1 MSSALNGLA
10 PRAQRGARIA
20 GAFVWMGY
28 TEAKAYPLAFFLP
41 LVTALASPVVYYFVA
56 QLVDSGPSV
65 GDSYYTFAII
75 GLAANAAMTGGLTA
89 FASTLDYAIQQGR
102 FETLLVEP
110 VRWRILPFGLAGWAI
125 VVYSI
130 SAVLQF
136 SLGLILGAEI
146 RVTGLPIAVIVI
158 VLGILAGHA
167 VGIISGSVKVLS
179 KRSDPVLGLYMT
191 LAFMLSGVVF
201 PVGLLPLPLRVLSYC
216 IPHTYVLSAL
226 RHVLMTDPSGITG
239 PEAGPAIA
247 LLLLFVALVYPFGL
261 WLWGRA
267 LDYGRT
273 LGVLAG
279 Y

>member
-1 MSSALNGLA
+1 VMSALDGFA
-10 PRAQRGARIA
+10 PRAQRGMRVA

-41 LVTALASPVVYYFVA
+41 LVTALTSPIVYYFVA

-65 GDSYYTFAII
+65 GDSYYTFAVI
-75 GLAANAAMTGGLTA
+75 GLAANAAMTGGLTS

-110 VRWRILPFGLAGWAI
+110 VRWRLLPFGLAGWAV

-136 SLGLILGAEI
+136 SLGLMLGAEI
-146 RVTGLPIAVIVI
+146 RVAGLPVAVIVI
-158 VLGILAGHA
+158 VLGVLAGHA

-201 PVGLLPLPLRVLSYC
+201 PVGLLPLPLQVLSYC

-226 RHVLMTDPSGITG
+226 RHLLMTDSSGITG
-239 PEAGPAIA
+239 PTAGPAIA
-247 LLLLFVALVYPFGL
+247 LLLAFVAVVYPFGL

-267 LDYGRT
+267 LNYGRT

>member
-1 MSSALNGLA
+1 VAPARAGFA
-10 PRAQRGARIA
+10 PRAQRGMRVA

-28 TEAKAYPLAFFLP
+28 TEARAYPLAFFFP
-41 LVTALASPVVYYFVA
+41 LVTALTSPVVYYFVA

-65 GDSYYTFAII
+65 GDSYYTFAVI
-75 GLAANAAMTGGLTA
+75 GLAANAAMAGGLTA

-102 FETLLVEP
+102 LETLLVEP
-110 VRWRILPFGLAGWAI
+110 VRWRLLPFGLAGWA
-125 VVYSI
+125 VVVHSL
-130 SAVLQF
+130 SALFQF
-136 SLGLILGAEI
+136 SVGILLGAEI
-146 RVTGLPIAVIVI
+146 NVTGVPVAVIVV

-191 LAFMLSGVVF
+191 LAFLLSGVVF
-201 PVGLLPLPLRVLSYC
+201 PVGLLPLPLRVLSYF

-226 RHVLMTDPSGITG
+226 RHSLMTDTSGITG
-239 PEAGPAIA
+239 PAPGPAIA
-247 LLLLFVALVYPFGL
+247 LLIVFVAVVYPFGL